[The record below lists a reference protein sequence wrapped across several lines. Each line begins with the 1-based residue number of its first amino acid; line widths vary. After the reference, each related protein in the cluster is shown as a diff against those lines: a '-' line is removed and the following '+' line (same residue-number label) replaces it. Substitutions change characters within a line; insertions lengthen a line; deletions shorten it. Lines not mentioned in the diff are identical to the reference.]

1 MHKVQM
7 TEAWAYLQNFWRWRV
22 DKLHLMMEV
31 ASPDSLPRLQGE
43 MAFLRVMLDPEMSK
57 AYFDEYDASRRQ
69 AGRNET

>member
-1 MHKVQM
+1 
-7 TEAWAYLQNFWRWRV
+7 
-22 DKLHLMMEV
+22 
-31 ASPDSLPRLQGE
+31 LPRLQGE